1 MNQQF
6 FRLLKFCFIAL
17 DLLMLNLSFA
27 LDKFYYRD
35 KISDSFELQ
44 YVYLWVGFNIT
55 WIVAGWLCSI
65 YHQNSM
71 SSFES
76 FCRRTLRAYFYFL
89 AIILICFFIVKQH
102 DISRLFIITVFI
114 SICLV
119 FLVNRLVFLIILQ
132 YFRKQ
137 DYLTRK
143 VVIIG
148 YNDVSKKLV
157 QQLEEDTLNVKVIGY
172 CENEQEIH
180 ELSNYPILGNVTSA
194 IEISQENKA
203 TEIFS
208 TILPDQNEAIY
219 QIIQKAEQA
228 CIRFRLIPNFSLL
241 TTFPV
246 HIDYYG
252 SIPILSLR
260 KEPLDDVAN
269 RVRKRFFDVIVSSLV
284 IIFILSWMIPLIGLL
299 IWIDSKGPIF
309 FIQTRSGKDNRSF
322 GCIKFRSMKINK
334 ESHNLQATK
343 DDPRITKIGAFLR
356 RTSLD
361 EFPQFLNVFMGDMS
375 IVGPRPHMLKHTT
388 DYSTRINK
396 YMVRH
401 FMKPGITGW
410 AQVNGFRGETRTLW
424 DMEGRV
430 EYDIWY
436 MENWNL
442 WLDTRI
448 MFLTFYKLIVGDK
461 KAF

>member
-6 FRLLKFCFIAL
+6 FRFLRLCFIGL
-17 DLLMLNLSFA
+17 DLLMINLSFI
-27 LDKFYYRD
+27 LDKVYYRD
-35 KISDSFELQ
+35 KITSEVEIQ
-44 YVYLWVGFNIT
+44 YVYLWTGFNI
-55 WIVAGWLCSI
+55 AWLAASWMCSI
-65 YHQNSM
+65 YNQNSL

-76 FCRRTLRAYFYFL
+76 FCTRTLRAYIYFL
-89 AIILICFFIVKQH
+89 TIVLISFFIIKQH
-102 DISRLFIITVFI
+102 DISRLFIITVFV
-114 SICLV
+114 SIGMVL
-119 FLVNRLVFLIILQ
+119 LVNRLVFLITLQ

-143 VVIIG
+143 VIIIG

-157 QQLEEDTLNVKVIGY
+157 QQLEEDALNIKVIGY

-194 IEISQENKA
+194 IEISQQNQA

-228 CIRFRLIPNFSLL
+228 CIRVKLIPNFNLL
-241 TTFPV
+241 ANFPV
-246 HIDYYG
+246 QVDYYG

-269 RVRKRFFDVIVSSLV
+269 RVRKRFFDVVVSSLV
-284 IIFILSWMIPLIGLL
+284 IIFILSWMIPLVGLL
-299 IWIDSKGPIF
+299 IWLESRGPVF
-309 FIQTRSGKDNRSF
+309 FVQTRSGKDNKSF
-322 GCIKFRSMKINK
+322 GCMKFRSMKVNK
-334 ESHNLQATK
+334 ESHTLQATK
-343 DDPRITKIGAFLR
+343 DDPRITRVGKFLR

-375 IVGPRPHMLKHTT
+375 IVGPRPHMLKHTS
-388 DYSTRINK
+388 DYSTRISK

-448 MFLTFYKLIVGDK
+448 VFLTLYRLVAGDK

>member
-6 FRLLKFCFIAL
+6 FRFLRLCFVGL
-17 DLLMLNLSFA
+17 DLLMLNVSFV
-27 LDKFYYRD
+27 LDKIYYRE
-35 KISDSFELQ
+35 KITSEVEVQ
-44 YVYLWVGFNIT
+44 YVYLWMGFNI
-55 WIVAGWLCSI
+55 AWLAASWMCNI
-65 YHQNSM
+65 YHQNSL

-76 FCRRTLRAYFYFL
+76 FCRRTLRAYIYFL
-89 AIILICFFIVKQH
+89 TIILVSFFVVKQH
-102 DISRLFIITVFI
+102 EISRLFIITVFV
-114 SICLV
+114 SIGMVL
-119 FLVNRLVFLIILQ
+119 LVNRLVYLIALQ

-143 VVIIG
+143 AIIIG

-157 QQLEEDTLNVKVIGY
+157 QQLEEDSLNVKVIGY

-180 ELSNYPILGNVTSA
+180 ELSNYPILGNVTNA
-194 IEISQENKA
+194 IEISQQNQA
-203 TEIFS
+203 TEIYS
-208 TILPDQNEAIY
+208 TILPDQNETIY

-228 CIRFRLIPNFSLL
+228 CIRVKLIPNFTLL
-241 TTFPV
+241 TSFPIQV
-246 HIDYYG
+246 DYYG

-260 KEPLDDVAN
+260 KEPLEDVAN
-269 RVRKRFFDVIVSSLV
+269 RVRKRFFDVAVSSLV
-284 IIFILSWMIPLIGLL
+284 IIFILSWMIPLVGLL
-299 IWIDSKGPIF
+299 IWLESRGPIF
-309 FIQTRSGKDNRSF
+309 FVQTRSGKDNKSF
-322 GCIKFRSMKINK
+322 GCLKFRSMRVNK
-334 ESHNLQATK
+334 ESHTLQATK
-343 DDPRITKIGAFLR
+343 DDPRITKVGKFLR

-375 IVGPRPHMLKHTT
+375 IVGPRPHMLKHTS

-448 MFLTFYKLIVGDK
+448 LFLTVYKLIVGDK